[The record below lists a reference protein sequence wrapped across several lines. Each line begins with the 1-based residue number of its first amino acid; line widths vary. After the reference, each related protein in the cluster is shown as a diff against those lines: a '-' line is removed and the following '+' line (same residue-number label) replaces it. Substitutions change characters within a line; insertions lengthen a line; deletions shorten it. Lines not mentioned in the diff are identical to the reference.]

1 MRTLTERAPVDVRT
15 DLPRDEFY
23 AEYVNRKPVLM
34 QGALSG
40 LPATERWSMGHLRS
54 LAPDLEVR
62 VKTGYLADG
71 TTATHR
77 LDDYCRAVEDWER
90 RGRAGEEGSG
100 PGYLHDLPLIAL
112 IPELRHDLEPFPTDL
127 FPPLFRDRWWLFPQF
142 FVGPA
147 GAVTPL
153 HFDTLLTHNL
163 FFQLAGTKRFV
174 MVDAADRDLCYPY
187 KWRWSPV
194 DVDDP
199 DLDRYPDF
207 ARARQQEVLV
217 EGGDLLYMPP
227 GTLHQVTSLTSAISF
242 NIDWHDPVSAR
253 RGLTAVTAGMPL
265 PNLRYNALFAL
276 GVLGRVPLRLLLPG
290 LRSYFFYIS

>member
-1 MRTLTERAPVDVRT
+1 MNTLTGRAGVDVRV
-15 DLPRDEFY
+15 DLSPEEFY

-34 QGALSG
+34 QGALAA
-40 LPATERWSMGHLRS
+40 LPATRTWSMDHLRA
-54 LAPDLEVR
+54 LAPDLQVR
-62 VKTGYLADG
+62 VKTGYLAEG
-71 TTATHR
+71 RTETYR
-77 LDDYCRAVEDWER
+77 LDDYCAAVVEWE
-90 RGRAGEEGSG
+90 GGPSLAGGEP
-100 PGYLHDLPLIAL
+100 PGYLHDLPLISL
-112 IPELRHDLEPFPTDL
+112 IPELRDDLEPFPRDL
-127 FPPLFRDRWWLFPQF
+127 FPPLFRNRWWLFPQF

-174 MVDAADRDLCYPY
+174 MVDPEDRDLCYPY

-199 DLDRYPDF
+199 DLDRYPRF
-207 ARARQQEVLV
+207 AGVRPREVLV

-253 RGLTAVTAGMPL
+253 RGLTAVTQGMPL
-265 PNLRYNALFAL
+265 QNLRYNALFAL
-276 GVLGRVPLRLLLPG
+276 GVLGRVPLRLLMPG